1 MDNSKNKSDECLNT
15 LHVVGTAIL
24 FAPIIIALPAI
35 LYAAISGKGIG
46 IDVGEAGFAS
56 GLMITAGF
64 LIIGYV
70 SIKKFKEAYC
80 KTMGNTE
87 V

>member
-1 MDNSKNKSDECLNT
+1 MNNSKNKSDGCLNARQ
-15 LHVVGTAIL
+15 VVGTVPL
-24 FAPIIIALPAI
+24 FTPLIIAMPAI
-35 LYAAISGKGIG
+35 LYAAISGKNIG

-64 LIIGYV
+64 IIIGYV

-80 KTMGNTE
+80 KTVGNTE